1 MNQFKWT
8 TFDVRS
14 SMPAGW
20 EESLIETARRH
31 GQRRKV
37 STGNVTS
44 REAQGDRE
52 LEIRNVS
59 PAVLETELPW
69 VSRLYGT
76 LFLQLAQLTSD
87 EPVSVAGDKGHT
99 TVLNVQ
105 APGDMR
111 YICHVDTN
119 PIQGLLYVT
128 TQPPGTGGELVI
140 SNKED
145 SVSPAEI
152 NADCS
157 VIYPQSGHLVFFDGR
172 FNPHYIKPL
181 LRPDDLRVVI
191 AMNYYVPSAP
201 ESARP
206 PGLDSYLYGKAS

>member
-76 LFLQLAQLTSD
+76 LFSSWLSL
-87 EPVSVAGDKGHT
+87 
-99 TVLNVQ
+99 
-105 APGDMR
+105 R
-111 YICHVDTN
+111 RTN
-119 PIQGLLYVT
+119 PCRSPVT
-128 TQPPGTGGELVI
+128 RGT
-140 SNKED
+140 
-145 SVSPAEI
+145 
-152 NADCS
+152 
-157 VIYPQSGHLVFFDGR
+157 
-172 FNPHYIKPL
+172 
-181 LRPDDLRVVI
+181 RPC
-191 AMNYYVPSAP
+191 
-201 ESARP
+201 
-206 PGLDSYLYGKAS
+206 